1 MGRLGA
7 HCLTCGTAVS
17 LNEIRAQGKAG
28 RMSQNLLAVVADGP
42 SGRVYLSPPNV
53 HAVAARVEPRIDF
66 LDIPLPNNPRDF
78 KTPNYGMRRFCDL
91 FTPRQ
96 LVALTTFSDL
106 VGQARERVLAG
117 AIAAGRPDD
126 GIGIADGGTGAQ
138 AYSDAVATY
147 LAFAVDR
154 LSDYSSTICS
164 WHVSGEKMRNTFGR
178 QAIPM
183 TWDFAEVNPFS
194 ESSGNFTG
202 ATEWIWKVLQQL
214 PASGNARV
222 IQQSATEARPNE
234 ATVILS
240 TDPPYYDNIG
250 YADLADYFYVWMRRA
265 LSGIYPSLFST
276 RLTPKSDE
284 LIASPYRHGGS
295 RTRAQ
300 QFFEEG
306 LGDSFQLMHDIQNR
320 DFPMTVYYAYK
331 QGEADDGEGV
341 VSTGWETMLQGMIDS
356 ELQITGTWPMRT
368 EMGVRMIGHGN
379 NALASSIVIV
389 CRSRPG
395 TAQIASRRDFLT
407 ALRSELDRALIEL
420 QHASI
425 APVDLAQTA
434 IGPGMAVFSRY
445 AKVLEADGTP
455 MRVRT
460 ALQLINQELDA
471 FLTATEGE
479 LDPDTRFCVAWFEE
493 VGFDAGQYGRA
504 DVLARAKNATLT
516 RLEHSGVLESKG
528 GKVRLL
534 KPAELDPK
542 WDPATDRRTNIWE
555 CTHQL
560 IRLLNE
566 KGEAGAGEALAQLSG
581 DLRERVK
588 ALAYRLYGIC
598 DRKKW
603 SELALAYNALGQ
615 SWTEIQRLA
624 DDAQPGGPTQQPLL

>member
-1 MGRLGA
+1 
-7 HCLTCGTAVS
+7 
-17 LNEIRAQGKAG
+17 
-28 RMSQNLLAVVADGP
+28 
-42 SGRVYLSPPNV
+42 
-53 HAVAARVEPRIDF
+53 
-66 LDIPLPNNPRDF
+66 
-78 KTPNYGMRRFCDL
+78 
-91 FTPRQ
+91 
-96 LVALTTFSDL
+96 
-106 VGQARERVLAG
+106 
-117 AIAAGRPDD
+117 
-126 GIGIADGGTGAQ
+126 
-138 AYSDAVATY
+138 
-147 LAFAVDR
+147 
-154 LSDYSSTICS
+154 
-164 WHVSGEKMRNTFGR
+164 
-178 QAIPM
+178 M

-341 VSTGWETMLQGMIDS
+341 VSTGWETMLEGMIDS

-471 FLTATEGE
+471 FRRQPRVSLTPIPAFAWPGSRKLASMPVSTAAPMSSPAPRTRR
-479 LDPDTRFCVAWFEE
+479 LPDLSI
-493 VGFDAGQYGRA
+493 RA
-504 DVLARAKNATLT
+504 CSNRRAQ
-516 RLEHSGVLESKG
+516 
-528 GKVRLL
+528 VRLL